1 MNARRKMRVL
11 VNIWILLL
19 TLAIVAALLYKQSIF
34 LMIIA
39 FVSGLF
45 FAAIPFKSGL
55 EFLLYKKT
63 HEDTF
68 ETELTAAV
76 LAGMSLVIL
85 ILTKRFM

>member
-19 TLAIVAALLYKQSIF
+19 ALAIAASLLYKCSIF
-34 LMIIA
+34 LMITA
-39 FVSGLF
+39 FASGIL
-45 FAAIPFKSGL
+45 FAAIPFKNGL

-68 ETELTAAV
+68 KTELTAAV
-76 LAGMSLVIL
+76 LAGVSLIIL

>member
-1 MNARRKMRVL
+1 MNMRRKMRVL

-19 TLAIVAALLYKQSIF
+19 ALAIAAALLCKQSIF
-34 LMIIA
+34 LIITT
-39 FVSGLF
+39 FVSGIF

-55 EFLLYKKT
+55 EFLLHKKT

-76 LAGMSLVIL
+76 LAGVSLIVL
-85 ILTKRFM
+85 ILTKRLM

>member
-1 MNARRKMRVL
+1 MNARRKMRTL

-19 TLAIVAALLYKQSIF
+19 ALAITAALLYKCSIF
-34 LMIIA
+34 LMIVA
-39 FVSGLF
+39 FTSGIF
-45 FAAIPFKSGL
+45 FAAIPFKNGL

-68 ETELTAAV
+68 ETELMATV
-76 LAGMSLVIL
+76 LAGISLIIL

>member
-1 MNARRKMRVL
+1 MRRKMRVL

-19 TLAIVAALLYKQSIF
+19 ALAIVVSLLYKKSIF
-34 LMIIA
+34 LLITT

-45 FAAIPFKSGL
+45 FAAIPFKNGL

-76 LAGMSLVIL
+76 LAGISLVIL
-85 ILTKRFM
+85 LLTKRFM

>member
-1 MNARRKMRVL
+1 MNMRRKMKVL

-19 TLAIVAALLYKQSIF
+19 ALAIASALLYKQSIF
-34 LMIIA
+34 LMITA
-39 FVSGLF
+39 FTSGIL
-45 FAAIPFKSGL
+45 FAAIPFKSSL

-76 LAGMSLVIL
+76 LAGISLVIL

>member
-1 MNARRKMRVL
+1 MRRKMRVL

-19 TLAIVAALLYKQSIF
+19 ALAIAAALLYKQSIF
-34 LMIIA
+34 LMTTA
-39 FVSGLF
+39 FTSGIF
-45 FAAIPFKSGL
+45 FAVIPFKNGL
-55 EFLLYKKT
+55 EFLLHKKT

-76 LAGMSLVIL
+76 SAGISLIIL

>member
-1 MNARRKMRVL
+1 MNAQRKMKVL

-19 TLAIVAALLYKQSIF
+19 ALAIAAALLYKQSIF
-34 LMIIA
+34 LMITA
-39 FVSGLF
+39 FASGVFL
-45 FAAIPFKSGL
+45 AAIPFKNGL

-76 LAGMSLVIL
+76 LAGVSLIIL
-85 ILTKRFM
+85 ILTKRLM

>member
-1 MNARRKMRVL
+1 MNMRRKMRVL

-19 TLAIVAALLYKQSIF
+19 ALAIAAALLYKQSIF
-34 LMIIA
+34 LLITT

-68 ETELTAAV
+68 ETELTAAI
-76 LAGMSLVIL
+76 LSGISLIIL
-85 ILTKRFM
+85 LLTKRFT

>member
-1 MNARRKMRVL
+1 MRRKMRVL

-19 TLAIVAALLYKQSIF
+19 ALAIAAALLYKQSIF
-34 LMIIA
+34 LMITT
-39 FVSGLF
+39 FTSGIF
-45 FAAIPFKSGL
+45 FAAIPFKNGI

-68 ETELTAAV
+68 EAELTAAI
-76 LAGMSLVIL
+76 LAGISLIIL

>member
-1 MNARRKMRVL
+1 MNMRRKMRIL

-19 TLAIVAALLYKQSIF
+19 ALAIAAALLYKQSIF
-34 LMIIA
+34 LLITA
-39 FVSGLF
+39 FVSGIF
-45 FAAIPFKSGL
+45 FAAIPFENGI

-68 ETELTAAV
+68 EAELTAAI
-76 LAGMSLVIL
+76 LSGISLIIL

>member
-1 MNARRKMRVL
+1 MRRKMRVL

-19 TLAIVAALLYKQSIF
+19 ALAIAAALLYKQSIF
-34 LMIIA
+34 LMITT
-39 FVSGLF
+39 FVSGIF
-45 FAAIPFKSGL
+45 FAAFPFKNGL
-55 EFLLYKKT
+55 EFLLHKKT

-76 LAGMSLVIL
+76 LAGVSLVIL